1 MKKLIFLALPLFI
14 LFAASNLN
22 LQDASKKN
30 HHTEKDTT
38 KKEACCSTDST
49 KSGDCC
55 SESKDAHNHDMGN
68 KEDKSVKKIWNSV
81 CPVTGE
87 AIEPGAPTV
96 EHDGKLVA
104 LCCKGCV
111 SKFQKDPAKFL
122 KTLDKDGKAL
132 KNKS

>member
-14 LFAASNLN
+14 LFAATNLN
-22 LQDASKKN
+22 AQDASKKN
-30 HHTEKDTT
+30 HHSEKDTT
-38 KKEACCSTDST
+38 KKEACCSTDSS

-55 SESKDAHNHDMGN
+55 SESTAGHSHDMGN
-68 KEDKSVKKIWNSV
+68 QTDNSVKKVWNSV

-104 LCCKGCV
+104 LCCKGCI
-111 SKFQKDPAKFL
+111 SKFKKEPAKYL
-122 KTLDKDGKAL
+122 KNLSDDGKSF
-132 KNKS
+132 KKS